1 MNGLARPGFG
11 RRIFSLFV
19 ATLLAVMP
27 VVASAAPQIVSPNG
41 APLVLDVSKGI
52 IMRLDRAAANV
63 FVADP
68 AIADVNLKSPTT
80 IYIVGKAA
88 GVTTIFAVDQE
99 DRVLLNS
106 RVEVKHDAAALQRAL
121 NQMVPGNQVEVKPV
135 EDSIVLSGEVKSPT
149 QGDDISRIAARFV
162 PDKGRIINNT
172 EMDAPNQVNLR
183 VRIAEVSRNVVK
195 EFGINWQNAFNN
207 GTFAFGLVTAG
218 SALVSQANAT
228 SNVIPLIPRSAAAG
242 SANAIGFNTQA
253 TGLSGTTVGNLY
265 GGLTQKTFSLD
276 SLINALDTQ
285 GLITVLAEPN
295 LTAVSG
301 QKASFLA
308 GGEFPVPVPQ
318 ASSGG
323 SPVITVEY
331 KQFGVSLNFTPTVL
345 GHGRIALHVE
355 PEVSQISTQNSV
367 QIDGFNIPSL
377 TTRRAETTV
386 ELGSG
391 QSFIIGGLLQNGTTQ
406 DLTKF
411 PWLGDVPIL
420 GALFRSTAFQRNE
433 SELVIIVTPYLV
445 KPDSDKRLTT
455 PLDGFV
461 APNDS
466 DRLMRGALNK
476 LQADPNPTAML
487 SSGTPTPLLASPAP
501 AATTTT
507 TATKTSAPAVLPGPG
522 AAAPP
527 PAKAPVGP
535 FGFEID

>member
-1 MNGLARPGFG
+1 MSGRSRAGLG
-11 RRIFSLFV
+11 RRIISVVV
-19 ATLLAVMP
+19 AVLLTLMP
-27 VVASAAPQIVSPNG
+27 VVAGAAPQIVSPNG
-41 APLVLDVSKGI
+41 APLTLDVSKGI

-88 GVTTIFAVDQE
+88 GTTTIFAVDQE

-106 RVEVKHDAAALQRAL
+106 RIEVKHDAAALQRAL
-121 NQMVPGNQVEVKPV
+121 NQMVPGNQVEVRPV
-135 EDSIVLSGEVKSPT
+135 ENSIVLEGEVKSPT
-149 QGDDISRIAARFV
+149 QGDDISRIAASFV
-162 PDKGRIINNT
+162 PEKGRIINNT
-172 EMDAPNQVNLR
+172 EFDGPNQVNLR

-195 EFGINWQNAFNN
+195 EFGVNWQNAFNN

-218 SALVSQANAT
+218 SALIGQTNA
-228 SNVIPLIPRSAAAG
+228 SGVVPLIPRSAAAG
-242 SANAIGFNTQA
+242 STNAIGFNTQA
-253 TGLSGTTVGNLY
+253 TGLAGTTVGNLY
-265 GGLTQKTFSLD
+265 GGLTQKNLSLD

-295 LTAVSG
+295 LTAVTG

-318 ASSGG
+318 ASSGS
-323 SPVITVEY
+323 SPVITIEY
-331 KQFGVSLNFTPTVL
+331 KQFGVSLNFTPTIL
-345 GHGRIALHVE
+345 SHGRIALHVE

-391 QSFIIGGLLQNGTTQ
+391 QSFIIGGLLQNSTTQ

-411 PWLGDVPIL
+411 PWLGDIPVL
-420 GALFRSTAFQRNE
+420 GALFRSSAFQRNE
-433 SELVIIVTPYLV
+433 SELVIIVTPYIV
-445 KPDSDKRLTT
+445 KPDSDKKLTT

-461 APNDS
+461 APTDS
-466 DRLMRGALNK
+466 DRVMRGALNR
-476 LQADPNPTAML
+476 LQSDPNPTASL
-487 SSGTPTPLLASPAP
+487 SSGTPSLASPAP
-501 AATTTT
+501 AAITKA
-507 TATKTSAPAVLPGPG
+507 ATPAILPGPG
-522 AAAPP
+522 TATPL
-527 PAKAPVGP
+527 PAKGPVGP